1 MDNPWSRQEP
11 EPPSR
16 ATPEALYSG
25 NASGCTFSPRIRA
38 GITGGPN
45 LQITGLA
52 FTRNSLLKKV
62 SPEPAHKPGN
72 TVRTS
77 VHCEWCVLHSRAVC
91 IARHSQLYICTDAG
105 CTALCASTRLGCT
118 FVRKGSSHLYSC
130 TDWVVRSVRVYG
142 WSRTILFVRV
152 YRS

>member
-1 MDNPWSRQEP
+1 MDNPWSRREP
-11 EPPSR
+11 GPPSR

-25 NASGCTFSPRIRA
+25 TGSGCTFSPRIRT

-72 TVRTS
+72 TVRTA
-77 VHCEWCVLHSRAVC
+77 VHREWCVLHSRAVC
-91 IARHSQLYICTDAG
+91 IARHSHLYICTDAG
-105 CTALCASTRLGCT
+105 CTA
-118 FVRKGSSHLYSC
+118 
-130 TDWVVRSVRVYG
+130 VRVDPSGVYICMEGVIPPLQLYG
-142 WSRTILFVRV
+142 LSGTVCTCVRME
-152 YRS
+152 